1 MLNFL
6 PAFVKIPLGLLL
18 ILLNTL
24 VHAVPLFTLA
34 LLKLLLPLPA
44 ARTSLSRALILVG
57 ESWIAVN
64 GFIFWLITR
73 IQWEVEGLEDLR
85 YQGHYLVLSNHQS
98 WVDIPVL
105 QKLFNKRLPFLK
117 FFLKKELIWV
127 PVLGL
132 AWWALDFP
140 FMQRHSKELLERRPE
155 LKGSDMETTRK
166 ACERFRLVTVSVMNF
181 VEGTR
186 FTDDKRD
193 RQQSPYRHLLRPKA
207 GGVAFV
213 LHAMGDILQEVI
225 DVTIAYPG
233 GRSDFFD
240 LLGGRLKTIR
250 VFVRSMPIPKEL
262 VGGDYEND
270 PAYRARVQDWLG
282 SLWSEKDQ
290 MLGRMLAG
298 QPALAAMPSGSRD

>member
-18 ILLNTL
+18 VALNTL
-24 VHAVPLFTLA
+24 VHAVPVFTLA

-64 GFIFWLITR
+64 GFIFRVITN
-73 IQWEVEGLEDLR
+73 IQWQVEGVENLR
-85 YQGHYLVLSNHQS
+85 YEGHYLVLSNHQS

-105 QKLFNKRLPFLK
+105 QKIFNKRLPFLK

-127 PVLGL
+127 PILGL

-140 FMQRHSKELLERRPE
+140 FMKRHSKEFLEKHPE

-186 FTDDKRD
+186 FSEGKRA
-193 RQQSPYRHLLRPKA
+193 RQQSPYRHLLKPKA

-213 LHAMGDILQEVI
+213 LGAMGDILQEVI

-233 GRSDFFD
+233 GRADFFD
-240 LLGGRLKTIR
+240 MLAGRLKTIR
-250 VFVRSMPIPKEL
+250 VHVRSMPIPKDL

-270 PAYRARVQDWLG
+270 PAYRERIQAWLAA
-282 SLWSEKDQ
+282 LWTDKDERI
-290 MLGRMLAG
+290 GRMLAG
-298 QPALAAMPSGSRD
+298 EPALPAVPDRSRT